1 MAVPIPP
8 VPAADREALPPVFS
22 TATRREWVAVGS
34 AWIGLSLVSAGA
46 FMSGGGNGA
55 PRWFAVAGF
64 LADGAVWVALT
75 PVLFLVLDRV
85 RSIPGGRVGVAAAY
99 LVIGAIASTSH
110 AALTRPLVV
119 LLAGV
124 AGQPVDPGATIWR
137 FAAGDFFNYWFAV
150 AAHALIQR
158 GHRDRL
164 RRDRAA
170 RLEALLA
177 RARLA
182 ALTRELEPHFLF
194 NTLNGI
200 AALVRDDPK
209 RAEGML
215 LRLSD
220 LLRVTLETDDGGELA
235 LGEELERLDLYL
247 DIQRMRFGP
256 RLVVEL
262 AVAPETIGA
271 RVPTLLLQPLVENA
285 VTHGVGSRP
294 GNGMIRISA
303 RMDAGRLR
311 LEVRDDGRGV
321 GPGPTRERTGLG
333 NTRARLAA
341 MFQDDFSLTL
351 EPAPGGGAV
360 TTVLIPF
367 EPPRSATGS
376 ALVPME
382 TGCE

>member
-1 MAVPIPP
+1 MAVPVSPAP
-8 VPAADREALPPVFS
+8 VADREALPPVVP
-22 TATRREWVAVGS
+22 TATRREWVAVGA
-34 AWIGLSLVSAGA
+34 AWLGLSLISALA
-46 FMSGGGNGA
+46 FMSAGGNGA
-55 PRWFAVAGF
+55 PRWFALAGF
-64 LADGAVWVALT
+64 LADGAVWVMLT
-75 PVLFLVLDRV
+75 PVLFLGLDRV
-85 RSIPGGRVGVAAAY
+85 RLLPGGRIGAAVGY
-99 LVIGAIASTSH
+99 LVIGVVASTAH
-110 AALTRPLVV
+110 AGLTRPLVL
-119 LLAGV
+119 LLAKV

-137 FAAGDFFNYWFAV
+137 FAAGDFANYWFAV

-170 RLEALLA
+170 RLETLLA

-200 AALVRDDPK
+200 AALVRDEPK

-220 LLRVTLETDDGGELA
+220 LLRVTLESDDGGELA
-235 LGEELERLDLYL
+235 LGEELERLELYL

-256 RLVVEL
+256 RLAVEL
-262 AVAPETIGA
+262 VVAPETIGA

-294 GNGMIRISA
+294 GAGMIRISA

-311 LEVRDDGRGV
+311 LEVRDDGRGLGV
-321 GPGPTRERTGLG
+321 GPQRERTGLG

-341 MFQDDFSLTL
+341 MFQNDFSLTL

-360 TTVLIPF
+360 TTVIIPF

-376 ALVPME
+376 ALVPLE
-382 TGCE
+382 IGCE